1 MLNSLKSFV
10 SRLNCKSFLLVF
22 VLLLSQLLVAQQAIT
37 YDEAIVYG
45 DRKFKESS
53 FKDAK
58 AYYQMAL
65 RFKPDD
71 AYAKEKIEVIV
82 KMLQDQMVSE
92 EAYYEL
98 VDKADD
104 LYNAGKLD
112 DAIIQYQK
120 SLEVIPGDDYAN
132 NQIKKILD
140 FQTKVREKLEL
151 YRAKM
156 ANGKA
161 FVATKKY
168 DEAIQNFSDAGKL
181 FPENSEPSEQI
192 EVARTLKTE
201 WEDQQARCAEKIQE
215 ASRYILIQDYAR
227 ALDLYQ
233 EALTIIPDHQEALAK
248 IKEIKPQA
256 EKQKKYNTLV
266 EKADESYVNKDFIAA
281 RTQYQSAL
289 AMWPE
294 KTYAGD
300 MLKQIDGQLAEQ
312 RKDIDKNYAAFIQR
326 GDSLFIQE
334 AYTEA
339 KGEFNLALNLKPD
352 ERYPKE
358 KLAAIEQHFAGLKQA
373 LEADYDKLISSA
385 DSAFDASIYEVAKEK
400 YEAALSVKPDDA
412 YPQQRIDQINLKLEQ
427 LAEQS
432 RIDQAY
438 LAAIADADQLASANQ
453 WELAMAKFREAQS
466 LKVTENYP
474 AKRIEEINLLL
485 VDAKKQKE
493 TDEKYQEQVAL
504 AEQLFKEEKLAESK
518 NTWQQALVIKPYE
531 VLPKSRIAT
540 IDSLVVVR
548 EQQAE
553 IDRQYKALLTSGD
566 SLQTQK
572 LYPEALV
579 VFEQAATIKPGDP
592 QASQRI
598 QAVKDIRDKLEKEAA
613 RKLAYEE
620 SIAKADTLFGKE
632 NYELAKTE
640 FQRALTFGPNEA
652 YPKEKIAEID
662 QLLVKLAAEREQRYN
677 QAVET
682 GNAFF
687 VQEQYQQA
695 LEEYQIAASIRPD
708 DAYVST
714 KMSECDSKLAEI
726 MLLLTKEYKQA
737 VAEADNLYT
746 AKIYDKA
753 ITAYRQA
760 QSIKSDETY
769 PGEMISKITKY
780 IEENAIT
787 DVLNGSLAVQTK
799 VTEKLTFEPVP
810 VNVRKSNY
818 VFVRA
823 RNLSGH
829 PVSVIFSYGSG
840 SGKNGGFVVQ
850 MPEDDQVN
858 DFIIRV
864 GNQYKWFSEDN
875 NWLEIYPENGD
886 IELTLVRI
894 STTN

>member
-1 MLNSLKSFV
+1 MF
-10 SRLNCKSFLLVF
+10 FLLS
-22 VLLLSQLLVAQQAIT
+22 SQFLVAQQAIT
-37 YDEAIVYG
+37 YDEAIIYG
-45 DRKFKESS
+45 DRKFNESS

-65 RFKPDD
+65 RFKPNDV
-71 AYAKEKIEVIV
+71 YAKDKIDLII
-82 KMLQDQMVSE
+82 KKLQERMAGE

-98 VDKADD
+98 VDKADE
-104 LYNAGKLD
+104 LYNTGKLNQ
-112 DAIIQYQK
+112 AIVQYQQ
-120 SLEVIPGDDYAN
+120 SLEVIPGDEYATS
-132 NQIKKILD
+132 QITKIIE
-140 FQTKVREKLEL
+140 FQTKEKEKLEHYETL
-151 YRAKM
+151 M
-156 ANGKA
+156 ASGKA
-161 FVATKKY
+161 SVASKKY
-168 DEAIQNFSDAGKL
+168 DEAIQQYDEAGKL
-181 FPENSEPSEQI
+181 FPENSEPGELTT
-192 EVARTLKTE
+192 VAKSLQVE
-201 WEDQQARCAEKIQE
+201 WLDQQMRCAAKIEE
-215 ASRYILIQDYAR
+215 ASRYILIQNYAT

-233 EALTIIPDHQEALAK
+233 EALDK
-248 IKEIKPQA
+248 IKEIEPLA

-266 EKADESYVNKDFIAA
+266 GKADESYINKDFIAA

-300 MLKQIDGQLAEQ
+300 MLKQIDDQLADQ
-312 RKDIDKNYAAFIQR
+312 RKDLDKNYTNFIVR
-326 GDSLFIQE
+326 GDSLFNAA

-339 KGEFNLALNLKPD
+339 KGEFNLALNLKP
-352 ERYPKE
+352 EEAYPKQ
-358 KLAAIEQHFAGLKQA
+358 KLAAIEQHFATLQQSF
-373 LEADYDKLISSA
+373 EANYGKVIAGA
-385 DSAFDASIYEVAKEK
+385 DSAFEAGKYAIAKTQYET
-400 YEAALSVKPDDA
+400 ALTVKPDEV
-412 YPQQRIDQINLKLEQ
+412 YPQQRIGQINQKLDELEQ
-427 LAEQS
+427 LT
-432 RIDQAY
+432 RVNNAY
-438 LAAIADADQLASANQ
+438 LTLVADADQLASAGQ
-453 WELAMAKFREAQS
+453 LELALSKYLEAGA
-466 LKVTENYP
+466 LKPTESYP
-474 AKRIEEINLLL
+474 SKRIEEINLLL
-485 VDAKKQKE
+485 VDARKQKE
-493 TDEKYQEQVAL
+493 TDDKYQEQVVL
-504 AEQLFKEEKLAESK
+504 AEQLFNEDKLAESK

-531 VLPKSRIAT
+531 VMPKLRIAA

-548 EQQAE
+548 GRQAE
-553 IDRQYKALLTSGD
+553 IDRQYRSLLVSGD
-566 SLQTQK
+566 SLQIQK
-572 LYPEALV
+572 LYAEALV
-579 VFEQAATIKPGDP
+579 VFEKAANVKPGDP

-598 QAVKDIRDKLEKEAA
+598 QEVKDIRDKLEKEAA

-620 SIAKADTLFGKE
+620 SIAKANALFGKE
-632 NYELAKTE
+632 NYELAKSE
-640 FQRALTFGPNEA
+640 FQHALTFGPNEA

-687 VQEQYQQA
+687 DQEQYKQA
-695 LEEYQIAASIRPD
+695 LDEYQIAASIRPE
-708 DAYVST
+708 DAFVT
-714 KMSECDSKLAEI
+714 AKITECNNKLAEVL
-726 MLLLTKEYKQA
+726 LLLTKEYKQA

-746 AKIYDKA
+746 ARIYDKA

-769 PGEMISKITKY
+769 PGEMIAKITKY

-799 VTEKLTFEPVP
+799 TTEKLAFEPVP

-829 PVSVIFSYGSG
+829 PVSVIFSYGSNA
-840 SGKNGGFVVQ
+840 GKNGGFVLQ

-886 IELTLVRI
+886 IEITLVRI